1 MRDKSKKAL
10 SKLLLAYEKS
20 KFTDTWWMSKN
31 QAECDIDYFL
41 AKYNEKTEPKI
52 KDKIVKSVIDKYQQ
66 RSDVGIKKYN
76 NTMDRNDLSLD
87 EWLTHLQEELMD
99 ATLYIEKLKTETNK

>member
-1 MRDKSKKAL
+1 M
-10 SKLLLAYEKS
+10 
-20 KFTDTWWMSKN
+20 
-31 QAECDIDYFL
+31 
-41 AKYNEKTEPKI
+41 

-76 NTMDRNDLSLD
+76 NTMDRDDLSLD

-99 ATLYIEKLKTETNK
+99 ATLYIEKLKTETNINQAH

>member
-1 MRDKSKKAL
+1 M
-10 SKLLLAYEKS
+10 
-20 KFTDTWWMSKN
+20 
-31 QAECDIDYFL
+31 
-41 AKYNEKTEPKI
+41 
-52 KDKIVKSVIDKYQQ
+52 KDKIVKSVIDKYKQ
-66 RSDVGIKKYN
+66 RSEVGIKKYN

>member
-1 MRDKSKKAL
+1 M
-10 SKLLLAYEKS
+10 
-20 KFTDTWWMSKN
+20 
-31 QAECDIDYFL
+31 
-41 AKYNEKTEPKI
+41 

-76 NTMDRNDLSLD
+76 NTMDRDDLSLD

-99 ATLYIEKLKTETNK
+99 ATLYIEKLKTEIK

>member
-1 MRDKSKKAL
+1 M
-10 SKLLLAYEKS
+10 
-20 KFTDTWWMSKN
+20 
-31 QAECDIDYFL
+31 
-41 AKYNEKTEPKI
+41 

-76 NTMDRNDLSLD
+76 NTMDRDDLSLD

-99 ATLYIEKLKTETNK
+99 ATLYIEKLKTETNKL